1 MTSYHSSIDASGAKP
16 DASTVSGHFGCSD
29 FFFFSIDFLSDLPDL
44 NRSLTRR
51 SELLRKW
58 SAFFE
63 NFLVSE
69 ARYSLKIVHKNSGA
83 ILLIMP
89 MLNIDLQGR
98 SFRNRTPA
106 FLFLRKLSARFD
118 SDRMRTDH
126 VVTAEFGLLRRLD
139 ALFKEQA
146 QEQQM
151 LQ

>member
-58 SAFFE
+58 SAFLK
-63 NFLVSE
+63 NIPVSE

-83 ILLIMP
+83 ILLILPVWNM
-89 MLNIDLQGR
+89 
-98 SFRNRTPA
+98 
-106 FLFLRKLSARFD
+106 
-118 SDRMRTDH
+118 DR
-126 VVTAEFGLLRRLD
+126 EPEGS
-139 ALFKEQA
+139 K
-146 QEQQM
+146 
-151 LQ
+151 